1 MVRIGYLGLST
12 IFTGVLLAAAPA
24 FADHPLDIDADEIAN
39 EDDNCVVVSNPD
51 QADTDGDGIGDACDL
66 TPTDDA
72 DNGDFVINPRTLNLR
87 SRGRVITTFI
97 QLPSGF
103 DAAAI
108 DTTPGKLLLEGLLPP
123 TTPPPSPGDEDED
136 GIPDLK
142 VKFRRTDLIGLL
154 CETDRTT
161 GTVPIRV
168 TGEIDA
174 GSGPQPFEVRGTVRV
189 TGKCPPTP

>member
-1 MVRIGYLGLST
+1 MGRIGYLALST

-24 FADHPLDIDADEIAN
+24 FADHPLDIDEDEIAN
-39 EDDNCVVVSNPD
+39 EIDNCVVVSNSA
-51 QADTDGDGIGDACDL
+51 QVDTDGDGIGDACDL
-66 TPTDDA
+66 TPTD

-97 QLPSGF
+97 ELPAGF
-103 DAAAI
+103 DASAI
-108 DTTPGKLLLEGLLPP
+108 DTTKLLLEGLLPP